1 MTGFVVQGHIYTVKK
16 KKQSYL
22 FLQINSSH
30 SNHIQPC
37 DPAIKKIKKNNY
49 LILKMYNLEYTVHKI

>member
-16 KKQSYL
+16 KKRSYL

-37 DPAIKKIKKNNY
+37 DPAIKKIKKT
-49 LILKMYNLEYTVHKI
+49 II